1 MIKLVSSL
9 PAKWMVVIYN
19 TEDNAYMTEV
29 FQKPTSGQGFLKR
42 TVSRRRC
49 MRKFKAYLLKR
60 KKAISNN

>member
-1 MIKLVSSL
+1 M

-49 MRKFKAYLLKR
+49 MRKFKAYLQLR
-60 KKAISNN
+60 KKLK